1 MSKLPHQ
8 AEGVG
13 EERGVEAPGGVL
25 ADHPG
30 LKGGEQERGGDAAE
44 EPATRQDPEVVEQLG
59 ATERFG
65 RALVV
70 RSLSNCPPH
79 RRRVGVG
86 VLGGVIAAAAQDEP
100 CR

>member
-59 ATERFG
+59 DARDDVADGVDDTDELAAVSRE
-65 RALVV
+65 VNW
-70 RSLSNCPPH
+70 SQH
-79 RRRVGVG
+79 R
-86 VLGGVIAAAAQDEP
+86 IASTNQHP
-100 CR
+100 IGPQ